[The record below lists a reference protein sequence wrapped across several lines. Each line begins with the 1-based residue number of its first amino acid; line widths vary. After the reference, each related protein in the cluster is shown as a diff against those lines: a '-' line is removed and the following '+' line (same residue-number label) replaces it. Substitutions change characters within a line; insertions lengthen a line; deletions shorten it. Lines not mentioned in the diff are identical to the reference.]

1 MADSS
6 SHKMSSPKITPK
18 EEPITLDKLE
28 RPNPFLPADQ
38 VEFIFEEISFTT
50 NSEVT
55 LLYPSHPNTDYFRE
69 VSDFISKCCLK
80 EAFIRAPTQYKEYL
94 SEFLYTAK
102 TLDDFKI
109 WISTL
114 TRGIRGE
121 IGYSGEIKERE
132 LLKRVVFL
140 LGHDA
145 SLDSI
150 AEADPRL
157 STSNDSIPSQ
167 QDQTKPVG
175 YGLKTVQTNSCT
187 DKESRANEIS
197 KKIKLEDLPDLLKDT
212 RSAFFNH
219 DSSQD
224 EPNIISDESEE
235 EEEVAKDKD
244 SHASSQCQATASP
257 TNGEKNTTKDAK
269 TNLQNELADL
279 LCINVV
285 EQYHNKKL
293 LLDRY
298 QIHPDDMEEI
308 DLRWQMAML
317 TMRTRRFLK
326 KIGRKLTV
334 NGNETIGFD
343 KFNVECY
350 NYHKRGHF
358 ARECRAS
365 RNQDN
370 KNKESSRRSV
380 PVETSTSTALV
391 SCDGLGGYD
400 WSDQAEEGPNYAL
413 MAFSSLSSNSEKSEL
428 MVLDY
433 KTQMVK
439 LTMRARRSLKK
450 TGRKLTV
457 NGNDTISFDKSNV
470 KCYNY
475 HNRGHFAREC
485 RALRNKD
492 NENKESSKRSVHV
505 EISTS
510 IALVSCDGLGVYDW
524 CDQEEEGPNYALMA
538 FASSSSNSE

>member
-18 EEPITLDKLE
+18 EEPVTLDKLE

-50 NSEVT
+50 NSEVA

-109 WISTL
+109 WISTP

-121 IGYSGEIKERE
+121 ICINTFRNALRIITYLTQVKATDGSSHLVFRWENRLRRKQSLKHIFESKTKASKSKTGQSEKGTQSSSAKDKIPSYHLPPTLVVGEMHKETQQAAGGPTS
-132 LLKRVVFL
+132 LGATSKDGAHPQLSS
-140 LGHDA
+140 GHDA

-167 QDQTKPVG
+167 QG
-175 YGLKTVQTNSCT
+175 T
-187 DKESRANEIS
+187 DKESRADEIS
-197 KKIKLEDLPDLLKDT
+197 KKIKLEDLSDLLKDT
-212 RSAFFNH
+212 RSTFFTH
-219 DSSQD
+219 DSPQD
-224 EPNIISDESEE
+224 EPNIISNESEE

-244 SHASSQCQATASP
+244 SHASSQFQLLHSQKDELEQQKENVIAEVASLKARFATVAKNALEATTKDVPSAGQATASP

-279 LCINVV
+279 LCINVL

-298 QIHPDDMEEI
+298 CDK
-308 DLRWQMAML
+308 ML
-317 TMRTRRFLK
+317 KRRISSKTINCNVITQKGPISLK
-326 KIGRKLTV
+326 VYRED
-334 NGNETIGFD
+334 ETIKVIANF
-343 KFNVECY
+343 K
-350 NYHKRGHF
+350 
-358 ARECRAS
+358 
-365 RNQDN
+365 
-370 KNKESSRRSV
+370 
-380 PVETSTSTALV
+380 V
-391 SCDGLGGYD
+391 SDLHLAD
-400 WSDQAEEGPNYAL
+400 
-413 MAFSSLSSNSEKSEL
+413 
-428 MVLDY
+428 
-433 KTQMVK
+433 
-439 LTMRARRSLKK
+439 
-450 TGRKLTV
+450 
-457 NGNDTISFDKSNV
+457 
-470 KCYNY
+470 
-475 HNRGHFAREC
+475 
-485 RALRNKD
+485 
-492 NENKESSKRSVHV
+492 
-505 EISTS
+505 
-510 IALVSCDGLGVYDW
+510 
-524 CDQEEEGPNYALMA
+524 
-538 FASSSSNSE
+538 